1 MAKFIIEIRS
11 KGFTSA
17 KKRIDETTIALR
29 KQKKQVDAVT
39 TATHKMRNA
48 TAGLVKQF
56 GRFRNILML
65 TTFTVVLFN
74 NIMRRFR
81 EITPAAEL
89 ADLTRGFDNLRISA
103 GLSSDTLQKLEEAT
117 NNTVDRMELMRQANN
132 AMLLGVARSS
142 DELAE
147 MFDSAQR
154 LARALGKDAT
164 FGIESFVTG
173 LGRQSRL
180 MLDNIGIVVRVDD
193 AYEKYAR
200 TLGITVTEMTD
211 AQKKTAFLNEGLAQA
226 TAKAE
231 TLGVEI
237 LSTSDKLRTT
247 DKAIKELRQ
256 SVSQFLEPGTLL
268 LSKWFRDTATSMS
281 EFIDEADEFG
291 RLVKAQERASNLRK
305 ELEAMLNTN
314 TLSAD
319 QTKNMTDAE
328 KKEIEA
334 RNKRLAQL
342 TAELIGKR
350 DLNRFEQELVLAKLG
365 LRDAISAEEAVVL
378 KAIVARDR
386 EIAQKEKLLE
396 LEKLATEIQT
406 GLNERKEFEA
416 EHDRQMFKE
425 NMERNLAETQA
436 LQAMQEA
443 EAKKR
448 EEQEKADLQ
457 KQKDNLEKMEDQ
469 AFRTAA
475 AITSLAA
482 GFAAMTRSGA
492 TAEEKARAML
502 QTLGQ
507 LVMIAAP
514 GGAGALGG
522 SVLQAMAGFIGH
534 TGGLIQNNGIQRFA
548 TGGMVQGQD
557 NVPIMAQAGEFIM
570 QRSAVS
576 NIGLQNL
583 AQMNQ
588 TGQPSGGVTINIAG
602 DMVGDEEHVRT
613 KVLPAIKEEL
623 RREANA

>member
-11 KGFTSA
+11 KGFTNA
-17 KKRIDETTIALR
+17 KKRIDETTIAFR

-39 TATHKMRNA
+39 TATHKLRNA
-48 TAGLVKQF
+48 TTGLTRAF
-56 GRFRNILML
+56 GKFRNVLML
-65 TTFTVVLFN
+65 STFAVVLFN
-74 NIMRRFR
+74 NVMRRFR
-81 EITPAAEL
+81 EITPASEL

-103 GLSSDTLQKLEEAT
+103 GLSSQTLEKLEEAT

-142 DELAE
+142 DELAS

-180 MLDNIGIVVRVDD
+180 MLDNIGITIRVDQ
-193 AYEKYAR
+193 AYQKYAD
-200 TLGITVTEMTD
+200 TLGITVSQMTD
-211 AQKKTAFLNEGLAQA
+211 AQKKTAFLNEGLEQA
-226 TAKAE
+226 ARKADAAGE
-231 TLGVEI
+231 EI
-237 LSTSDKLRTT
+237 LTTSDRLRTT

-256 SVSQFLEPGTLL
+256 SISQFLEPGTLL
-268 LSKWFRDTATSMS
+268 LSKWFRDTAMSMR
-281 EFIDEADEFG
+281 EFIEEADGFG

-305 ELEAMLNTN
+305 ELEMMLDTN
-314 TLSAD
+314 TLSTD
-319 QTKNMTDAE
+319 QTKSMTEEE
-328 KKEIEA
+328 KKEIEM

-365 LRDAISAEEAVVL
+365 LRDAISDEEAVVL

-386 EIAQKEKLLE
+386 EIAQKEKLIE
-396 LEKLATEIQT
+396 LEKLAAEIQT
-406 GLNERKEFEA
+406 GLDERKDFEA
-416 EHDRQMFKE
+416 ENDRQRFKE

-443 EAKKR
+443 EAKKNA
-448 EEQEKADLQ
+448 EQNKIDVQTKADKL
-457 KQKDNLEKMEDQ
+457 KEMEDN
-469 AFRTAA
+469 AYAA
-475 AITSLAA
+475 ASAVTALAS
-482 GFAAMTRSGA
+482 GFQAMSRSGA
-492 TAEEKARAML
+492 TAEQKASAMIS
-502 QTLGQ
+502 TLGR
-507 LVMIAAP
+507 LIMIAAP
-514 GGAGALGG
+514 GGQGAFVGTA
-522 SVLQAMAGFIGH
+522 VQALAGFIGH
-534 TGGLIQNNGIQRFA
+534 TGGLIGNNGIQRFA

-557 NVPIMAQAGEFIM
+557 NVPIMAQSGEFIM
-570 QRSAVS
+570 QRSAVN

-583 AQMNQ
+583 AQMNS
-588 TGQPSGGVTINIAG
+588 TGQASSGLTINISG

>member
-457 KQKDNLEKMEDQ
+457 KQKDHLEKMEDQ
-469 AFRTAA
+469 GFRTAA

>member
-613 KVLPAIKEEL
+613 KV
-623 RREANA
+623 

>member
-142 DELAE
+142 DELAK

-457 KQKDNLEKMEDQ
+457 KQKDN
-469 AFRTAA
+469 
-475 AITSLAA
+475 
-482 GFAAMTRSGA
+482 
-492 TAEEKARAML
+492 
-502 QTLGQ
+502 
-507 LVMIAAP
+507 
-514 GGAGALGG
+514 
-522 SVLQAMAGFIGH
+522 
-534 TGGLIQNNGIQRFA
+534 
-548 TGGMVQGQD
+548 
-557 NVPIMAQAGEFIM
+557 
-570 QRSAVS
+570 
-576 NIGLQNL
+576 
-583 AQMNQ
+583 
-588 TGQPSGGVTINIAG
+588 
-602 DMVGDEEHVRT
+602 
-613 KVLPAIKEEL
+613 
-623 RREANA
+623 

>member
-548 TGGMVQGQD
+548 TGGMVKGQD

-623 RREANA
+623 RREAIA

>member
-576 NIGLQNL
+576 NIGMQNL

-623 RREANA
+623 RREAIA